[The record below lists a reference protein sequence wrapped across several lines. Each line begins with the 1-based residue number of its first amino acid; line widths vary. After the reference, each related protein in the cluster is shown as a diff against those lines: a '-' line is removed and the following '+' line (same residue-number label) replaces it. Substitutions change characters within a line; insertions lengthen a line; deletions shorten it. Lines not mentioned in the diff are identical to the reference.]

1 MIFSTSLPHTQA
13 RLLEPKT
20 LGRLLGLSMLLEYVF
35 EMFSNFS
42 WQEKLL
48 TGPDLLARAATM
60 PPLLGCSAMVDMVG
74 AVIGIALGVALMLR
88 YQAQQPLLT
97 RIYAGLLVAL
107 LAASMTEDAVLMAMG
122 RLGADLQSLGK
133 PDAVDSVLAE
143 HLLRALRVG
152 IHLPTK
158 LLGGFTLTLFFVLL
172 GRAGAIPRALTIAGI
187 VTALIQMVAV
197 GMGVFG
203 FPVQLLLLVPIG
215 LFYPAL
221 GLWLTWR
228 GLDR

>member
-35 EMFSNFS
+35 EMASNFS

-60 PPLLGCSAMVDMVG
+60 RPLLGSSAMVDMVG

-97 RIYAGLLVAL
+97 RIYVGLLVAL

-172 GRAGAIPRALTIAGI
+172 GRARAIPRALTIAGI